1 MASLNAAKPK
11 RADDD
16 EESDDDQK
24 KFEAPRPVLGFE
36 MA

>member
-16 EESDDDQK
+16 DDGISDGYEQQAFVFD
-24 KFEAPRPVLGFE
+24 
-36 MA
+36 

>member
-24 KFEAPRPVLGFE
+24 KFEAPRPVLGFK